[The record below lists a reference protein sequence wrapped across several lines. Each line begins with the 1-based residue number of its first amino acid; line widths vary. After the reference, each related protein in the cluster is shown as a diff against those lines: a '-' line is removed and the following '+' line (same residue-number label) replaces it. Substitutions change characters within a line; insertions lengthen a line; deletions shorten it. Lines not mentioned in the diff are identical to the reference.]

1 MATLSE
7 QELLSLAARCRI
19 HIKEENRARLL
30 WELEGMIAFSS
41 VLQTEESE
49 ACDSYAFSHEPKN
62 YGELRAD
69 EIGESLERDA
79 LLALAPMTEDCYLC
93 VPRTLED

>member
-30 WELEGMIAFSS
+30 FELEGMIAFSS
-41 VLQTEESE
+41 VLQEGESG
-49 ACDSYAFSHEPKN
+49 DRDPDAFSREPKN
-62 YGELRAD
+62 YEDLRAD
-69 EIGESLERDA
+69 EIGESLEREV
-79 LLALAPMTEDCYLC
+79 LLALAPVTEDCYLC
-93 VPRTLED
+93 VPRTLEE